1 MGKGNAYHIDKL
13 TILCAIFLYIKLK
26 IKRLAL
32 LTNSRPEHHTIPS
45 MQYEALPGEM

>member
-32 LTNSRPEHHTIPS
+32 TYVKNGMRKRSVS
-45 MQYEALPGEM
+45 